1 MRMRSNEKSAG
12 DNYEL
17 ESFFFFLQ
25 SSSALKIKNGS
36 YNFHR
41 ENTEHLPNHNYH
53 LKIVCVHMLDSVPK
67 HIYFFGIC
75 LLVIVVIFLTLL
87 LLVSV

>member
-1 MRMRSNEKSAG
+1 MTAIISTK
-12 DNYEL
+12 
-17 ESFFFFLQ
+17 
-25 SSSALKIKNGS
+25 KILSTCQNQ
-36 YNFHR
+36 
-41 ENTEHLPNHNYH
+41 NYH

-67 HIYFFGIC
+67 HIYFVGIC